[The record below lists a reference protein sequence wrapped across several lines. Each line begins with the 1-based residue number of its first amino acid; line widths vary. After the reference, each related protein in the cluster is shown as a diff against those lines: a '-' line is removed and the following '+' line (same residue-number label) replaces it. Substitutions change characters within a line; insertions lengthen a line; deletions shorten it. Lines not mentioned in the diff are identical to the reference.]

1 MLRHHKAKV
10 SVNTHELENAVKRLK
25 VIRDALAHEQH
36 NIKKMQH
43 LYDAAISG
51 TAPGIKKF
59 DHQFDAWLNQLE
71 KVIAEADILYHILNH
86 TLHEAREKDLAGVL
100 KALASISYYHFD

>member
-1 MLRHHKAKV
+1 MLRRHQEKV
-10 SVNTHELENAVKRLK
+10 SINIHKLENAVKQLK
-25 VIRDALAHEQH
+25 TVRDALAHEQH

-71 KVIAEADILYHILNH
+71 KVIAEADILYQILNH

-100 KALASISYYHFD
+100 KALVSISYYHFD